1 MSRLPRKKSGSG
13 IYHVM
18 LRGADR
24 RIIFSDEED
33 CDRFLETI
41 GRVKE
46 ISGFKLYAYCL
57 MGNHVH
63 LLLEEANE
71 SLETI
76 FKRIGASYVYY
87 YNWKYALHGH
97 LFQDRFR
104 SECVDN
110 DAYFLDVLRYI
121 CQNPVK
127 AGLCQTPFDYP
138 WLGCSELT
146 PKKPYLDSIRHLTD
160 AQSNEL
166 MDFIMKPCDGEH
178 LEDNA
183 GSRLTDQEAIQAVCE
198 ICACK
203 NVQEIGGWDN
213 TRRDNAVKAILNN
226 SSVSIRQLSRL
237 TGISK
242 AIIERISRR

>member
-1 MSRLPRKKSGSG
+1 ME
-13 IYHVM
+13 
-18 LRGADR
+18 DR
-24 RIIFSDEED
+24 R
-33 CDRFLETI
+33 T
-41 GRVKE
+41 VP
-46 ISGFKLYAYCL
+46 
-57 MGNHVH
+57 
-63 LLLEEANE
+63 
-71 SLETI
+71 
-76 FKRIGASYVYY
+76 ASF
-87 YNWKYALHGH
+87 A
-97 LFQDRFR
+97 
-104 SECVDN
+104 
-110 DAYFLDVLRYI
+110 
-121 CQNPVK
+121 
-127 AGLCQTPFDYP
+127 DYP

-242 AIIERISRR
+242 AIIERISRK